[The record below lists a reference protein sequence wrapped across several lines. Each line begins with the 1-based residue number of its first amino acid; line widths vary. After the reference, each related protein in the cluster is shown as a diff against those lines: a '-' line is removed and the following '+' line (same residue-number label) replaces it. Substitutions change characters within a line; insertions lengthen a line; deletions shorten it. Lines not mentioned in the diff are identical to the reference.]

1 VIWLGRQLTHDIA
14 CTRFHFRRC
23 REKFHLAY
31 RSPQIPSN
39 SPNLQSTNATPRVHL
54 IAPEDA
60 RATTIARCSS
70 LSGGPDRAWREAAA
84 HQRAGRRAKNGACK
98 LLNAELTK
106 NSYRSHTWH
115 GESEHSGLSLFNR
128 QTQSCTL
135 EKHLRQRIALNE
147 LAVSNRKVQSA
158 AKELDVSLCRVV

>member
-1 VIWLGRQLTHDIA
+1 MCKSEKDEGLQCSRVRLRLDLAFNDDRRPGLGGGAELCQR
-14 CTRFHFRRC
+14 
-23 REKFHLAY
+23 
-31 RSPQIPSN
+31 P
-39 SPNLQSTNATPRVHL
+39 PNLNLEPIGILVLGAATVFPCAGR
-54 IAPEDA
+54 
-60 RATTIARCSS
+60 SS
-70 LSGGPDRAWREAAA
+70 PSGGPNQVWREATA